1 MASIKDG
8 ITVKFSEYRPCLV
21 CGTLKALFHR
31 WSDVSEIVAPSPFE
45 GKQAGGIIKGIVGI
59 VELES
64 GKVETTLPQNIQFL
78 DNRIKEYGFLEPEIL
93 KKDSDKQ

>member
-8 ITVKFSEYRPCLV
+8 ITVKYPEYRPCLV

-31 WSDVSEIVAPSPFE
+31 WSDVSEIVSPSPFE
-45 GKQAGGIIKGIVGI
+45 GNQAGGIIKGVVGI
-59 VELES
+59 VELEN

-78 DNRIKEYGFLEPEIL
+78 DNRIKEYSFLKPEAL
-93 KKDSDKQ
+93 KTAGDEK

>member
-8 ITVKFSEYRPCLV
+8 ITVKYSEYRPCLV

-45 GKQAGGIIKGIVGI
+45 GKQAGGKRCG
-59 VELES
+59 
-64 GKVETTLPQNIQFL
+64 
-78 DNRIKEYGFLEPEIL
+78 
-93 KKDSDKQ
+93 